1 MKLPILIV
9 SLFFVGCKSQTSNY
23 DSVYAY
29 VKKIDSTSHNYI
41 LHLEKNKEK
50 IIVPIFKDCDN
61 KNSYPNKLII
71 GKKYKFILV
80 KEVSYTKS
88 QAGFLRQMVDDVEI
102 WNSDMKRTK
111 YYPDCQNVCGLF
123 IK

>member
-1 MKLPILIV
+1 MKLSILIF

-23 DSVYAY
+23 DSLYAY
-29 VKKIDSTSHNYI
+29 VKRTDSTSHNYI

-50 IIVPIFKDCDN
+50 IIVPIFKDYDN
-61 KNSYPNKLII
+61 KNSYPNKLRI

-80 KEVSYTKS
+80 KESYTKT
-88 QAGFLRQMVDDVEI
+88 QDGFLKEIVDDTEI
-102 WNSDMKRTK
+102 WNSDIKSTRD
-111 YYPDCQNVCGLF
+111 YPDCQNVCGLF